1 MLPKAE
7 TRHPVR
13 DLRGSVSAASRARPA
28 KPDAPLDV
36 GVMFGKLFAEQC
48 VAIREQRQK
57 NRSHV
62 FLRTSRSFDIVH
74 RSEVAAIAGLADGN
88 PAWRLM
94 RASKLEVARV
104 GHPVRLIALH
114 HLTLMQEHAWNFPS
128 R

>member
-13 DLRGSVSAASRARPA
+13 DLRGSVSAASKARPA

-57 NRSHV
+57 IARMYSCGLV
-62 FLRTSRSFDIVH
+62 EASTSSIGAKWLR
-74 RSEVAAIAGLADGN
+74 
-88 PAWRLM
+88 
-94 RASKLEVARV
+94 
-104 GHPVRLIALH
+104 
-114 HLTLMQEHAWNFPS
+114 
-128 R
+128 